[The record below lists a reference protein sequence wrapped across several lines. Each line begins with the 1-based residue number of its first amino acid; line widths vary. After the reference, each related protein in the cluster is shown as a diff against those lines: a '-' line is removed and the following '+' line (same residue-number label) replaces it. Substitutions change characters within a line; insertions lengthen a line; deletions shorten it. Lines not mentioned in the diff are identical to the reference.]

1 MEKNGQVVVLDR
13 AQAESHIEKVMQQ
26 LNPNDTDVLRK
37 RYLGAVIDTM
47 KDFGHITPET
57 RDTLYPIYAN

>member
-13 AQAESHIEKVMQQ
+13 VQAESHLEKVMQQ
-26 LNPNDTDVLRK
+26 LNPNDSEALRK

-47 KDFGHITPET
+47 MDFGHITSET